1 MARRRKAPRGRR
13 RLLGWAATA
22 GLALLVGWAG
32 GHLYREIPRRAP
44 PSPPSSPGPSG
55 FSRAPGAWNDLVGPL
70 DPRGTRVAVADG
82 AAGRA
87 LRQRLEAAAQRH
99 GARVVETSRTEG
111 ALQLELQAGEGRFP
125 LEIWWPPPAPRPGAP
140 LLAVVIDDLGRSR
153 EEAQA
158 FLDLPLPITPAILPH
173 LPMSAQVARLARER
187 GREILL
193 HLPMQ
198 PQGYPER
205 DPGEGALLEGM
216 DEAAVR
222 RAVAENL
229 ASVPGA
235 AGVNNH
241 MGSRLTELEAP
252 MGWVMGELAARGL
265 YFLDSL
271 TSPRS
276 VAAQAAGRAGLRW
289 ARRNVFL
296 DNERE
301 EEAVGRQ
308 IEKAV
313 EAARAS
319 GFAVAIGH
327 PHAVTRRALAR
338 WAPAIEAAGV
348 QVVPLG
354 EALRRRGPGASER
367 AALGGPLSAV
377 RP

>member
-1 MARRRKAPRGRR
+1 MARRRKAGRGRR
-13 RLLGWAATA
+13 RLLGWAATV
-22 GLALLVGWAG
+22 GLALLVGLAG
-32 GHLYREIPRRAP
+32 AHLYRELPRRPQPVPDSSSQLPLIPSDAP
-44 PSPPSSPGPSG
+44 RVL
-55 FSRAPGAWNDLVGPL
+55 RAWSDLVGPL
-70 DPRGTRVAVADG
+70 APRGIRVAVADRV
-82 AAGRA
+82 AAQS
-87 LRQRLEAAAQRH
+87 LRQRLEAAAASNA
-99 GARVVETSRTEG
+99 ARVVETSRTEG
-111 ALQLELQAGEGRFP
+111 ALGLELRGGDGRFP
-125 LEIWWPPPAPRPGAP
+125 VELWWPLPPALPPSP
-140 LLAVVIDDLGRSR
+140 LLAIVIDDLGRSR
-153 EEAQA
+153 EEALA

-173 LPMSAQVARLARER
+173 LPKSTQVARLARER
-187 GREILL
+187 GREVLL

-205 DPGEGALLEGM
+205 EPGEGALLEGM

-222 RAVAENL
+222 RAVARNL

-252 MGWVMGELAARGL
+252 MKWVMSELAARGL

-289 ARRNVFL
+289 ARRDIFL
-296 DNERE
+296 DNDRN

-354 EALRRRGPGASER
+354 EGLRRRGG
-367 AALGGPLSAV
+367 V
-377 RP
+377 

>member
-1 MARRRKAPRGRR
+1 MARRRKARRGRR
-13 RLLGWAATA
+13 RLLGWAGTVV
-22 GLALLVGWAG
+22 LALLVGLAG
-32 GHLYREIPRRAP
+32 GYLYRELPRRPEP
-44 PSPPSSPGPSG
+44 PPGASFQPSDA
-55 FSRAPGAWNDLVGPL
+55 SRALRAWSDLVGPL
-70 DPRGTRVAVADG
+70 DPRGTRVAVADR
-82 AAGRA
+82 AAGRI

-99 GARVVETSRTEG
+99 GARVVETSHGEG
-111 ALQLELQAGEGRFP
+111 ALGLELRAGEGRFP
-125 LEIWWPPPAPRPGAP
+125 VELWWSLPPALPPTP
-140 LLAVVIDDLGRSR
+140 LLAIVIDDLGRSR

-173 LPMSAQVARLARER
+173 LPLSSQVAHLARER
-187 GREILL
+187 GREVLL

-216 DEAAVR
+216 DEEAVR
-222 RAVAENL
+222 RSVARNL
-229 ASVPGA
+229 VSVPGA

-241 MGSRLTELEAP
+241 MGSRLTELELP
-252 MGWVMGELAARGL
+252 MRWVMNELAARGL

-289 ARRNVFL
+289 ARRDVFL
-296 DNERE
+296 DNDRD

-313 EAARAS
+313 EAARAG

-327 PHAVTRRALAR
+327 PHAVTHRALAR

-354 EALRRRGPGASER
+354 EGLRRRGGGSMER
-367 AALGGPLSAV
+367 AAASRPLSAAK
-377 RP
+377 P